1 MKNSRKTESKV
12 SEIQV
17 ENRDEKRPVEAGVQ
31 DEGRAGKAP
40 TLCFKRRKK
49 ARQVQGPPAGSE
61 EEEAV
66 ARASKGTP
74 ATGASTRTPQPAG
87 AWASFKRLVTRRKRP
102 DSSPQ
107 VLEAEVQPA
116 ANAEGAQLQKKKAKA
131 RLKMPCIKFPRATQ
145 RGRASRVAE
154 GSDRAQGE
162 AEGLGTQTP
171 TQAQSNDQAPQA
183 RLAQEP
189 TEDFSRDGGGEGES
203 RKSDQVTSGEQVI
216 AVELGSGDGHPLV
229 ATAAL
234 VLERDIEMTQE
245 AQDSSLQPAGPLE
258 SPEVEHQGPGAPE
271 THPRDGAETTGALE
285 SRPSPEVPEPHLREE
300 AAADSIP
307 KSPPTPAISGAEATT
322 AGVPES
328 RPSPEVS
335 EPHPGPPESGPSP
348 QVSELHPEPPES
360 RPSPEVP
367 GPPESQPSPEV
378 SESPPGP
385 PESQPSPEVPEP
397 HHEPPESRPSPKVPE
412 PHPGPHESQPTPTV
426 PGAEA
431 ATDGSPKS
439 QESQLDRKNGSESQ
453 KEVPE
458 DRVQPEAA
466 ASSQELDGNGSGT
479 EIGKAKPEDGR
490 RMEPIAIIITD
501 TEISEFDAERATN
514 VPKPFL
520 MSMEEEAADGA
531 VEGRTSEQYES
542 LLMETASSLVKNAI
556 QLSVEQL
563 VNEMAADDNK
573 INSPLQ

>member
-17 ENRDEKRPVEAGVQ
+17 ENRDEKRLIEAGVQ

-49 ARQVQGPPAGSE
+49 PRQVQGPPAGSE
-61 EEEAV
+61 EAV
-66 ARASKGTP
+66 AGAGKGAQ

-107 VLEAEVQPA
+107 ALKAEVQPA

-131 RLKMPCIKFPRATQ
+131 RLKMPCINFPRGTQ

-162 AEGLGTQTP
+162 TEGLGTQTA

-189 TEDFSRDGGGEGES
+189 TEDFSHES
-203 RKSDQVTSGEQVI
+203 RVSDQATSGEQVI

-234 VLERDIEMTQE
+234 VLERNIETTQE
-245 AQDSSLQPAGPLE
+245 AQDSCLQPAGPLE
-258 SPEVEHQGPGAPE
+258 SPEVECQGPGAPE

-285 SRPSPEVPEPHLREE
+285 SRPSPKIPEPHLREE
-300 AAADSIP
+300 AAADGIP
-307 KSPPTPAISGAEATT
+307 KSRPTPVISGAEATT

-335 EPHPGPPESGPSP
+335 EPHPRPLESGSSPEVSELHPGLLESQPSPEVPGPPESQPSP
-348 QVSELHPEPPES
+348 EVPKPHPGPPESRPSPEVSELHPEPPES

-367 GPPESQPSPEV
+367 EPHPEPPESQP
-378 SESPPGP
+378 
-385 PESQPSPEVPEP
+385 
-397 HHEPPESRPSPKVPE
+397 
-412 PHPGPHESQPTPTV
+412 TPIV

-431 ATDGSPKS
+431 ATDGSLKS

-458 DRVQPEAA
+458 DRAQPEAT

-479 EIGKAKPEDGR
+479 KIGKAKLEDGR

-520 MSMEEEAADGA
+520 MSVDEEAADGA